1 MLIQDT
7 QQGYGFVSR
16 CFHWLMA
23 LALLWQCATVVTRVV
38 LEDSPLDAF
47 LWATHKPLGF
57 LLMLLILLRGLWA
70 LIGLSRRPVSINLL
84 AKYAHIALY
93 LLMAVVPFLAL
104 LRQYGSGRAF
114 EPFGIALMSG
124 FEGNKI
130 EWMIAPG
137 SLLHGWLGW
146 LLFVMIAGHILMA
159 MRHVRSGKQQI
170 LKRMW

>member
-16 CFHWLMA
+16 SLHWLMA

-38 LEDSPLDAF
+38 MEDSPLDEF

-57 LLMLLILLRGLWA
+57 LLMVLIVLRVIWA
-70 LIGLSRRPVSINLL
+70 LMNLSRRPASINLL
-84 AKYAHIALY
+84 AKYGHTALY

-114 EPFGIALMSG
+114 EPFGITLMSG
-124 FEGNKI
+124 FEGDKI

-146 LLFVMIAGHILMA
+146 LLFIMIAGHILMTI
-159 MRHVRSGKQQI
+159 RHSRSGKQHI